1 MVRLE
6 MASGFL
12 ISGQGRR
19 SRSLVLVAEV
29 FSGKKAAEAGMAS
42 LEGKKEKHINRRWIL
57 RKSLFYLES

>member
-12 ISGQGRR
+12 ISGQGWR

-29 FSGKKAAEAGMAS
+29 FSGKKAAEVGMAS
-42 LEGKKEKHINRRWIL
+42 LEGKKEKHINRR
-57 RKSLFYLES
+57 

>member
-1 MVRLE
+1 

-29 FSGKKAAEAGMAS
+29 FSGKKAAEVGMAS